1 MLILSTSGYVKL
13 RGKINAHEKR
23 LFSVRKNI
31 LNFNLD
37 IDDDNYLDVDDG
49 GNDNNYELLL

>member
-23 LFSVRKNI
+23 LLSVRKNI

>member
-13 RGKINAHEKR
+13 GGKINAHEKR
-23 LFSVRKNI
+23 LLSVRKNI

>member
-1 MLILSTSGYVKL
+1 M

-37 IDDDNYLDVDDG
+37 IDDNYLDVDDG

>member
-37 IDDDNYLDVDDG
+37 IDDNYLDVEDG